1 MTALHSGTFPRDPPL
16 TCEANE
22 EIPMTQHVLL
32 VLAANLAA
40 YLFYASAIGV
50 IRSANMALVSV

>member
-1 MTALHSGTFPRDPPL
+1 
-16 TCEANE
+16 
-22 EIPMTQHVLL
+22 MTQHVLL